1 METQVTVTLPE
12 GVYQRAEL
20 LARLTDRDVTDVLAD
35 TIKLSLS
42 PLNLH
47 SKVSKPIAAL
57 SDEEVLSLAELQ
69 MDESQDRRLS
79 TLLNKQG
86 AGKLTE
92 AEQNE
97 LWTLM
102 QIYQESLLQKAVALH
117 EAVRRGLRKPLEP

>member
-20 LARLTDRDVTDVLAD
+20 LAQLTDRDVTDVLAD

-97 LWTLM
+97 L
-102 QIYQESLLQKAVALH
+102 
-117 EAVRRGLRKPLEP
+117 

>member
-20 LARLTDRDVTDVLAD
+20 LAQLTNRDVTDVLAD

-42 PLNLH
+42 PLNPH

-57 SDEEVLSLAELQ
+57 SDEEVLSLAELE

-86 AGKLTE
+86 AGQLTE
-92 AEQNE
+92 REQDE

>member
-20 LARLTDRDVTDVLAD
+20 LAQLTNRDVTDVLAD

-42 PLNLH
+42 PLNPH

-86 AGKLTE
+86 AGQLTE
-92 AEQNE
+92 REQDE